1 MPNSHAHN
9 VWLAVGR
16 TEPDYTEPCVP
27 DPSPSLLPARR
38 GLYEL
43 GQYSFLGVYKGSKG
57 LTFSKFSD
65 KGCGMS
71 AVLIILTL
79 EWFLFMGLA
88 YYLEQVLSSG
98 GGRGGR
104 GGVHVSAAAGEG
116 TPVLVVGHMCRAGI
130 EGFSR
135 HLGGF

>member
-1 MPNSHAHN
+1 MSLTSA
-9 VWLAVGR
+9 A
-16 TEPDYTEPCVP
+16 T
-27 DPSPSLLPARR
+27 LLPAHR

-98 GGRGGR
+98 AGRGAR
-104 GGVHVSAAAGEG
+104 GCVPVSVVRGAVCMCRRLVSAHECWWLDRCAGLASKASAG
-116 TPVLVVGHMCRAGI
+116 TLESCHALC
-130 EGFSR
+130 
-135 HLGGF
+135 